1 MLKWFSNY
9 CKQHSLGLVGHKQS
23 LVWEKTVL
31 EHLHLQEGSSENHNH
46 CNLQVAAALV
56 AVVAAAEAGVVA
68 EVVAVADTQL
78 AAGCKPQVAAD
89 KGLSRAQR

>member
-1 MLKWFSNY
+1 MLWFSNY

-23 LVWEKTVL
+23 LVWEKTVP

-46 CNLQVAAALV
+46 CSLQVAAAL
-56 AVVAAAEAGVVA
+56 VAAAEAGVVA

-78 AAGCKPQVAAD
+78 VVGCKPQVAAD